1 MLDETRVETSVL
13 YNILPVMSKSGTD
26 RVYIHWGERAGDH
39 KGPLRHSSPH
49 SPLREPNFPRSSS
62 GPCVA
67 QMGPHHTRPYGSRI
81 SPDHRVGRVWPRWG
95 LTTLAP
101 TGAEFPP
108 PWELIPIINGCGITV
123 FFHTETA

>member
-49 SPLREPNFPRSSS
+49 SPLREPNFPRKDGEPKNCLCRHNISAMFCHTAVGVDGASLGCSFTSS
-62 GPCVA
+62 CTCA
-67 QMGPHHTRPYGSRI
+67 GSF
-81 SPDHRVGRVWPRWG
+81 DY
-95 LTTLAP
+95 
-101 TGAEFPP
+101 E
-108 PWELIPIINGCGITV
+108 
-123 FFHTETA
+123 

>member
-49 SPLREPNFPRSSS
+49 SPLREPNFPRKDGEPPLKHLDRSSAKEYLPFKPKSKGAS
-62 GPCVA
+62 GCTPPIPGYELLA
-67 QMGPHHTRPYGSRI
+67 T
-81 SPDHRVGRVWPRWG
+81 
-95 LTTLAP
+95 LTKGTIL
-101 TGAEFPP
+101 
-108 PWELIPIINGCGITV
+108 
-123 FFHTETA
+123 